1 MAVKAV
7 AIDNRRHASHPWRGI
22 QAQFPQRGIGGNALD
37 PFGWTLFRRPL
48 RFMLAYEISIRDK

>member
-37 PFGWTLFRRPL
+37 PFGWTLFQKTIAL
-48 RFMLAYEISIRDK
+48 YAGV